1 MTPEQDNVIRA
12 QARRCAEG
20 IKKAMRQKPKPNW
33 DSTVKPILKKHYEV
47 IKPIGISLIGF
58 NSVIGRLHGR
68 YGVES

>member
-1 MTPEQDNVIRA
+1 MTSEQENVIRA
-12 QARRCAEG
+12 EARRCADE

-47 IKPIGISLIGF
+47 IKPIGISLIRF